1 MKKLTVLASCF
12 KAENYLKD
20 YFKSARKQ
28 LFLDYEIALEAV
40 TPSLKEINI
49 INKAK
54 KKYPFI
60 NLNTHENII
69 SLPEALNTSIQRT
82 DSDLICIW
90 NLDDLRTKDSLS
102 KMVAVFN
109 EDETVDYVYGNYTV
123 VNKFKKKSGGYIDE
137 SEREN
142 ELTYSMILGPFFMF
156 KRSVV
161 DEIGFFDEQLLSG
174 SDFDFAM
181 RLARDFKG
189 KHLNHNLGYYLNTGN
204 GLSTKQNSLQELERT
219 LVEIRYGLNVINKDL
234 VEKAKSSYSVS
245 KRLINKSYEDIKN

>member
-12 KAENYLKD
+12 KAENFLKN
-20 YFKSARKQ
+20 YFKSAAKQ
-28 LFLDYEIALEAV
+28 SFLDFEIAVEAV
-40 TPSLKEINI
+40 TPSPKEIII

-60 NLNTHENII
+60 NLNIHEYRIPL
-69 SLPEALNTSIQRT
+69 SEAWNTSIQRT

-102 KMVAVFN
+102 RMVATFN

-123 VNKFKKKSGGYIDE
+123 VDKFKKKSGGYINE

-142 ELTYSMILGPFFMF
+142 ELTSSMILGPFFMF
-156 KRSVV
+156 KRSVI
-161 DEIGFFDEQLLSG
+161 DKIGLFDEQLLSG
-174 SDFDFAM
+174 ADFDFAM

-189 KHLNHNLGYYLNTGN
+189 KHLDHNLGYYLNTGN
-204 GLSTKQNSLQELERT
+204 GLSTNQNSLQELERT
-219 LVEIRYGLNVINKDL
+219 VVEIRYGLDVINEDL
-234 VEKAKSSYSVS
+234 VEKAKSNYSVS
-245 KRLINKSYEDIKN
+245 KRLINKSYEYIKK